1 MAAAAASITA
11 QPATTI
17 QPFPDPDRFIRLP
30 LARFSPHVSKFPI
43 CQMRFG
49 NYRSAAILSP
59 QESVLFLSGLPWIN
73 WFGEALVHTQNFFP
87 FIIVEIRVLPVGWNK
102 RQPKVGRYRAQCFEG
117 PAIAS
122 LLALLGEG
130 SEQRFL
136 GGAGRLDG
144 DAS

>member
-43 CQMRFG
+43 CHMRFG

-59 QESVLFLSGLPWIN
+59 QESVVLIPERLALDQLVRRGARSHSEFLSIHHHRDSH
-73 WFGEALVHTQNFFP
+73 FGRRME
-87 FIIVEIRVLPVGWNK
+87 
-102 RQPKVGRYRAQCFEG
+102 
-117 PAIAS
+117 
-122 LLALLGEG
+122 
-130 SEQRFL
+130 
-136 GGAGRLDG
+136 
-144 DAS
+144 

>member
-1 MAAAAASITA
+1 M
-11 QPATTI
+11 QV
-17 QPFPDPDRFIRLP
+17 L
-30 LARFSPHVSKFPI
+30 I
-43 CQMRFG
+43 CQMPVRQLPKRG
-49 NYRSAAILSP
+49 DLVPTRVRGY
-59 QESVLFLSGLPWIN
+59 LFLSGLPWIN
-73 WFGEALVHTQNFFP
+73 GEALVHTQNFFP
-87 FIIVEIRVLPVGWNK
+87 FIIIEIRVLPVGWNK
-102 RQPKVGRYRAQCFEG
+102 GQPKVGLYRAQCLEG